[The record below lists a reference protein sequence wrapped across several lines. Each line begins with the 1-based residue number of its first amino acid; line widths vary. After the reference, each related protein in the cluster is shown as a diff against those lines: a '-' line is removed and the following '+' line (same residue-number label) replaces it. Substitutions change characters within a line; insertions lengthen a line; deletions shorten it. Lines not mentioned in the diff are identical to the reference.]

1 MKIITYE
8 KPFTKAMSYFVD
20 AKFYLEHGFPKE
32 VQDITLPSIEEVKLQ
47 STISKLNLL
56 AKV

>member
-1 MKIITYE
+1 
-8 KPFTKAMSYFVD
+8 MSYFVD